1 MKRKAA
7 PPPVSDT
14 EEKPKG
20 KEDKSKATPV
30 NDLKLRRN
38 RIVSDDEDDEEAP
51 PPKSKPKARSRASI
65 AADVLESDAERS
77 LRAMMA
83 MDDGEY
89 NHHTLLASPLFPSLP
104 SPRISLCMA
113 LPPIS
118 AHYRYYR

>member
-1 MKRKAA
+1 M
-7 PPPVSDT
+7 
-14 EEKPKG
+14 

-38 RIVSDDEDDEEAP
+38 RIVSDDEDEEEAP

-65 AADVLESDAERS
+65 ATDVLESDAERS

-89 NHHTLLASPLFPSLP
+89 NHHTLLASPLPLAPFSSHFLTHGITAYKCSL
-104 SPRISLCMA
+104 SL
-113 LPPIS
+113 L
-118 AHYRYYR
+118 